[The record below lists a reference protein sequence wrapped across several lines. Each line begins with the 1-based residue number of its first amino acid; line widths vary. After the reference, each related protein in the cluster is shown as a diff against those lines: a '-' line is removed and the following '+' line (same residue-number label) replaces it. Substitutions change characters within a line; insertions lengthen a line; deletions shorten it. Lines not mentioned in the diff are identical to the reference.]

1 MYAAAFHAQYL
12 RGWSLNN
19 TFVAL
24 SLESHSNRLHLE
36 ASRVIWA
43 YRPLWSIVLHLAGP
57 IILFEPGTACSL

>member
-1 MYAAAFHAQYL
+1 MLSIYED
-12 RGWSLNN
+12 GVSITPSL
-19 TFVAL
+19 L
-24 SLESHSNRLHLE
+24 SLLNHILIGHILE